1 MMDPCLRAWQSNAAQ
16 WPSSSR
22 IYSTVDSFFF
32 GINVQKLS
40 QMGLLDS
47 HGLPLTDAEQDTR
60 LSSEEHLF
68 SRLRSSSFLRSAI
81 FSKGHTL
88 FKQGD
93 LVEEA
98 HIIFQ
103 GQVRV
108 TAGETSFYMGPGAV
122 IGLAEGISGTPMPWE
137 LRAETLLNTRIIPIK
152 RAIEEIRTTDAGLR
166 SICRV
171 TVMRAIGMTD
181 TPEGLQ

>member
-1 MMDPCLRAWQSNAAQ
+1 VHDAVNDRFKDLFK
-16 WPSSSR
+16 
-22 IYSTVDSFFF
+22 VDSFFF

-47 HGLPLTDAEQDTR
+47 HGLPLTDTEQDTK

-88 FKQGD
+88 FNQGD

-108 TAGETSFYMGPGAV
+108 TSGETSFYMGPGAV
-122 IGLAEGISGTPMPWE
+122 IGLAEGIAQAPMPWT
-137 LRAETLLNTRIIPIK
+137 LRAETLLNTRIIPIQ
-152 RAIEEIRTTDAGLR
+152 RAAEEIRNTDAGLR

-171 TVMRAIGMTD
+171 TVMRAIGMVN
-181 TPEGLQ
+181 TPESLR

>member
-1 MMDPCLRAWQSNAAQ
+1 MDPCLRAWQSDAAQ

-47 HGLPLTDAEQDTR
+47 HGLPLTDAEQDTK

>member
-1 MMDPCLRAWQSNAAQ
+1 
-16 WPSSSR
+16 
-22 IYSTVDSFFF
+22 
-32 GINVQKLS
+32 
-40 QMGLLDS
+40 MGLLDS
-47 HGLPLTDAEQDTR
+47 HGLPLTDAEQDTK